1 MAARKIGKEQE
12 NKAPEEDVKV
22 GTPEEN
28 TQPEKKEEKE
38 EKKAPK
44 AKVYNFTSENKFLT
58 VASLGIQ
65 FVSGKATTTSV
76 EIARELVKI
85 SGVELVEE

>member
-1 MAARKIGKEQE
+1 MAARKTAKEQE
-12 NKAPEEDVKV
+12 NKAPEESVNV
-22 GTPEEN
+22 TPEDN
-28 TQPEKKEEKE
+28 TQQENKEEQE
-38 EKKAPK
+38 NKAPQ

-65 FVSGKATTTSV
+65 FVGGKATTTSV